1 MSRIDLPRRPAILEV
16 FLSADRRT
24 VAFWAMT
31 EAGEPLTDQEM
42 EGVISAL
49 RAGAG
54 TVNLEFDSCTW
65 EVAPLAV

>member
-1 MSRIDLPRRPAILEV
+1 
-16 FLSADRRT
+16 
-24 VAFWAMT
+24 MT

-49 RAGAG
+49 RAGAN

-65 EVAPLAV
+65 EVAPLAI

>member
-1 MSRIDLPRRPAILEV
+1 
-16 FLSADRRT
+16 
-24 VAFWAMT
+24 MT

-49 RAGAG
+49 RTAGN

-65 EVAPLAV
+65 EVAPLAI

>member
-1 MSRIDLPRRPAILEV
+1 
-16 FLSADRRT
+16 
-24 VAFWAMT
+24 MT
-31 EAGEPLTDQEM
+31 DAGEPLTDQEM

-65 EVAPLAV
+65 EVAQLAV

>member
-1 MSRIDLPRRPAILEV
+1 MSIIDLRPAILEV

-49 RAGAG
+49 RTAGN
-54 TVNLEFDSCTW
+54 TVNLKFDSCTW
-65 EVAPLAV
+65 EVAPLAI

>member
-1 MSRIDLPRRPAILEV
+1 MIDLPPRPAILEV
-16 FLSADRRT
+16 ILSADRRT

-49 RAGAG
+49 RAGA
-54 TVNLEFDSCTW
+54 VAANIEFASCTW
-65 EVAPLAV
+65 EVAQLAV

>member
-1 MSRIDLPRRPAILEV
+1 MSIIDLPRRPAILAV

>member
-1 MSRIDLPRRPAILEV
+1 MSIIERRPAILEV

-24 VAFWAMT
+24 VAFCAMT

-42 EGVISAL
+42 EGVISAF

-54 TVNLEFDSCTW
+54 KVNLKFDSCTW

>member
-1 MSRIDLPRRPAILEV
+1 MIIIDLPRRPAILEV

-31 EAGEPLTDQEM
+31 GASEPLTDQEM

-65 EVAPLAV
+65 EVAQLAV

>member
-1 MSRIDLPRRPAILEV
+1 MSIIDLPQRPAILEV

-24 VAFWAMT
+24 VGFWALT

-42 EGVISAL
+42 EGVISAF
-49 RAGAG
+49 RIAGN
-54 TVNLEFDSCTW
+54 TVNLEFDSCIW

>member
-1 MSRIDLPRRPAILEV
+1 MSIIERRSAVLEV

-24 VAFWAMT
+24 VGFWALT
-31 EAGEPLTDQEM
+31 EAGEPLSDQEM

-49 RAGAG
+49 RTAGN

>member
-1 MSRIDLPRRPAILEV
+1 MSIIDLPRRPAILEV

-31 EAGEPLTDQEM
+31 KAGEPLTDQEM

-49 RAGAG
+49 RTAGN

>member
-1 MSRIDLPRRPAILEV
+1 MSIIDLPRRPAILEV

-31 EAGEPLTDQEM
+31 EAAAALTDQEM

-49 RAGAG
+49 RTGAN

-65 EVAPLAV
+65 EVAPLAI